1 MITRLEKYIRELQ
14 DDKLSVLDTAVIKS
28 FQQCSGNPLT
38 EEEIKDIENM
48 IKTKN
53 VNVQDLMVCYRN
65 KIMNS
70 RFDGRRH
77 YNATR
82 KKISECISNEQYK
95 ILENYFRG
103 LVDA

>member
-14 DDKLSVLDTAVIKS
+14 DGKLSVLDTAVIKS
-28 FQQCSGNPLT
+28 FQSNPPDPWD
-38 EEEIKDIENM
+38 EKDAKDVENM

-53 VNVQDLMVCYRN
+53 INVQDLMYCYRN
-65 KIMNS
+65 RIMNS
-70 RFDGRRH
+70 KFDGRRH

-82 KKISECISNEQYK
+82 KKVSECISNEQYK

>member
-1 MITRLEKYIRELQ
+1 MITRLEKYIREIQ
-14 DDKLSVLDTAVIKS
+14 ENKLSVLDTAVLNS
-28 FQQCSGNPLT
+28 FQSNPGDPLT
-38 EEEIKDIENM
+38 EEDVKDVENM

-53 VNVQDLMVCYRN
+53 VNVQDLMFCYRN

-70 RFDGRRH
+70 KFDGRRH